1 MELFLWWRASVIHIS
16 RKGTKRLLE
25 LSHVQLFCDRTDCSP
40 PGSSVCRILQARIL
54 EWVAISSPGGSSQP
68 KDQTESPA
76 PQADSLSYEPTG
88 KPRLLNS
95 ALPQTLHLL
104 KKKKKKC
111 LQSTKKARSAWV
123 WLYRHSSPSLLASPT
138 HLLGCVEWLYFHELN
153 STSALECHAAEELL
167 IGQEYALFLFL
178 VQSVDV
184 FLT

>member
-1 MELFLWWRASVIHIS
+1 MEGFSNSYLQEGHKKVTWTQSCPTL
-16 RKGTKRLLE
+16 
-25 LSHVQLFCDRTDCSP
+25 CDRTDCSP

-104 KKKKKKC
+104 KKKKKC